1 MKQDAPLLEVREL
14 SIHHDQGRGRMR
26 GTGELKAVRQLS
38 MEIQAGEIVAIVG
51 ESGCGKTTLARA
63 IVGMLQA
70 TSGSVFYVGKNISEL
85 NATERAAWRQ
95 GVQLLFQDPHSSL
108 SPRRRIQQSLAEP
121 FEFRKDINSAE
132 RQALVQQAL
141 EDVNLPVDILNRYPH
156 QLSGGQKQ
164 RVALARALVSQPE
177 LIVADEPMSSLD
189 VSEQARMLELINK
202 LRTERNIAFILI
214 AHELAVVQQLA
225 DRVGVMYLGRLVEMA
240 PAVQFFKAPAHP
252 YSQALLK
259 ATQRNWTNLEEMAPV
274 LAGEPPSALTPPA
287 GCVFHSR
294 CEQSLEVCEQLD
306 PPGLR
311 VSGPEDTGPTHMVKC
326 HLYTDSKA
334 RK

>member
-14 SIHHDQGRGRMR
+14 SVHHDEGRGRSR
-26 GTGELKAVRQLS
+26 GIGHLKAVRQLS

-63 IVGMLQA
+63 IVGMLPA
-70 TSGSVFYVGKNISEL
+70 TSGSVVYAGKNISEL
-85 NATERAAWRQ
+85 NAPERAAWRK

-108 SPRRRIQQSLAEP
+108 SPRRRIGQSLAEP
-121 FEFRKDINSAE
+121 LEFRKNIN
-132 RQALVQQAL
+132 RMDQQALVQQAL
-141 EDVNLPVDILNRYPH
+141 EDVNLPTDILSRYPH

-164 RVALARALVSQPE
+164 RVALARALVSQPR

-189 VSEQARMLELINK
+189 VSEQARMVELINK
-202 LRTERNIAFILI
+202 LRAERNIAFMLI

-225 DRVGVMYLGRLVEMA
+225 DRVGVMYLGRLVEIA
-240 PAVQFFKAPAHP
+240 PASQFFKAPAHP

-259 ATQRNWTNLEEMAPV
+259 ATLRNWEDQGDMAPV

-294 CEQSLEVCEQLD
+294 CEQSMEICEQLD
-306 PPGLR
+306 PPSQQVMG
-311 VSGPEDTGPTHMVKC
+311 SGDKPSTHSVKC
-326 HLYTDSKA
+326 HLYTNS
-334 RK
+334 